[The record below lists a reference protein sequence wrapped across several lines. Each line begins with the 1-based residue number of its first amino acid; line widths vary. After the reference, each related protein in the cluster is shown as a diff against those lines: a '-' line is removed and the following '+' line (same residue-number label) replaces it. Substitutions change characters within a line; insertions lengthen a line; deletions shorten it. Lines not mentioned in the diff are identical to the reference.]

1 MNRSFESLTLGK
13 AIILPLLCCLL
24 SACGSSWRL
33 HDEMTLQIGA
43 PSDEAAPDWVKGKV
57 PMDPERIYFVGRSA
71 TPDMSRRGD
80 TFNNDASTRV
90 GYTMLDERSALQSA
104 RNDVYDQM
112 RQRLAPR
119 SAGTLGQLMVVNV
132 DAGTGKLNGSVDG
145 PLRTSISACNPTCNE
160 HGFDSQT
167 GAEVVCAKS
176 CEDDCKSCGGLR
188 YGLDGRWQ
196 KEDGDV
202 DDRLDSDLLQMN
214 VAFDTVTAGMAA
226 YLQQEDA
233 YFEKVLVHDAD
244 DFMGRPF
251 AQGNDEWSS
260 WKAWVLM
267 SIPKG
272 EWDTMV
278 NNMRS
283 THQQM
288 LEMGTMMSMEDRKR
302 RLDFEMSQIQ
312 LQQKREEE
320 DRKFDFEQQRLLIP
334 YEMEVDRERTTLPG
348 RRFKITG

>member
-43 PSDEAAPDWVKGKV
+43 PSDEAAPNWVKGKV

-71 TPDMSRRGD
+71 TPDMSCRGD

-145 PLRTSISACNPTCNE
+145 PLRTSSSACNPTCNE

-320 DRKFDFEQQRLLIP
+320 DREFDFEQQRLLVP